1 MRNGHNAII
10 VPKVMTK
17 VSPEFK
23 AVLEDLP
30 QLSSASDLG

>member
-1 MRNGHNAII
+1 MRNGHNAVI

-30 QLSSASDLG
+30 HTAQLSQ